1 MKKFFLS
8 FLTCILLLCSF
19 STQMILADELDL
31 PAKSAIAV
39 EADTGKILYEKD
51 SEKKRDVGGLSTL
64 LTTYLIFE
72 ALHDKKLS
80 LKESV
85 KLSEDALALNDIE
98 GAGSIPMES
107 NQYTVDQLL
116 TALLVGNSST
126 AALALAEKVAGSE
139 KGFVEKMK
147 QKLSTWG
154 IQSPHLINATG

>member
-19 STQMILADELDL
+19 PTQMILADELDL

-72 ALHDKKLS
+72 AIHDKKLS
-80 LKESV
+80 L
-85 KLSEDALALNDIE
+85 
-98 GAGSIPMES
+98 
-107 NQYTVDQLL
+107 
-116 TALLVGNSST
+116 
-126 AALALAEKVAGSE
+126 
-139 KGFVEKMK
+139 
-147 QKLSTWG
+147 
-154 IQSPHLINATG
+154 